1 MPKEPD
7 MSATAAAEDRPQ
19 ITLITP
25 PAFELEVFPDQLARV
40 LDAVEVACV
49 RLALATK
56 DEEMILRAG
65 DACRLVAH
73 ERDVAI
79 VIENHVLMVERLGLD
94 GVHLTDG
101 ARSVRKVRKDLGA
114 DAIVGAF
121 CGTSRHEGM
130 SAGEAG
136 ADYAAFGP
144 LGETTLGKGERVEFD
159 LFEWW
164 SQVIEVPSIAEGAL
178 TAELVAKF
186 GPVTDFFGVGEE
198 IWGAEDPIAALRA
211 LMAPL
216 G

>member
-1 MPKEPD
+1 
-7 MSATAAAEDRPQ
+7 MSAEDRPQ

-25 PAFELEVFPDQLARV
+25 PALDLEVFPDQLAAV
-40 LDAVEVACV
+40 LDKVDIACV
-49 RLALATK
+49 RLALANR
-56 DEEMILRAG
+56 DEDLILRAG

-73 ERDVAI
+73 HRDVAI

-101 ARSVRKVRKDLGA
+101 ARSVRKVRKDLGD

-144 LGETTLGKGERVEFD
+144 IGETSLGKGERVEFD
-159 LFEWW
+159 TIEWW
-164 SQVIEVPSIAEGAL
+164 SQVIEVPCIVEGAL
-178 TAELVAKF
+178 TAELVAQF
-186 GPVTDFFGVGEE
+186 GPVTDFFGIGEE
-198 IWGAEDPIAALRA
+198 IWNSDDPVKALQA
-211 LMAPL
+211 LLAPL